1 MVVATLA
8 ESATLVLSP
17 TGVESKGIWRARLI
31 EADVQGSSGYY
42 PAEVLRRDGP
52 FAFPAGTHVFLDHPT
67 SGEDVERPERS
78 VRDLAGY
85 LVDGARF
92 EESSDG
98 RGLFARIQFID
109 ELKDRIKSLAPVI
122 GLSIRAAGEIEVSPD
137 GQRVVRAISE
147 GLSVDVVTRAG
158 AGGRL
163 VTMTESTKPGS
174 PPAEG
179 APIVTPIE
187 ESAPSGTGNGALR
200 SEVVSLRESIS
211 DRIEQLSVDQGRL
224 SQALR
229 ESLKVL
235 KQIAEENTAL
245 REFVESINERQVKAD
260 TLIIESKK
268 NNEVLSDLIKS
279 GLPVP
284 SMVRIVES
292 YRPGKDHNA
301 DITAERE
308 YLKKIRRESELG
320 ELSRT
325 DSSGLGLVESAM
337 TPSSNFGTGSA
348 AEQLGDLESVLRGE
362 F

>member
-1 MVVATLA
+1 VVVATLA
-8 ESATLVLSP
+8 ESATLMP
-17 TGVESKGIWRARLI
+17 APMGVESKGIWRARLI

-42 PAEVLRRDGP
+42 PAEVLFRDGP
-52 FAFPAGTHVFLDHPT
+52 VAFPAGTHVDLDHPT
-67 SGEDVERPERS
+67 SEEDVERPERS

-92 EESSDG
+92 EESADG

-122 GLSIRAAGEIEVSPD
+122 GLSIRAAGEIEVRPD
-137 GQRVVRAISE
+137 GQRVIRAISE

-163 VTMTESTKPGS
+163 VTMTESKPGS

-179 APIVTPIE
+179 VPVVTAIE
-187 ESAPSGTGNGALR
+187 ESTPSTSGSGALR
-200 SEVVSLRESIS
+200 SEIVSMSESIS

-224 SQALR
+224 SQVLR
-229 ESLKVL
+229 ESMKLL
-235 KQIAEENTAL
+235 KQIVEENSTL
-245 REFVESINERQVKAD
+245 RESIESINERQLKAD
-260 TLIIESKK
+260 QQISESKK
-268 NNEVLSDLIKS
+268 SNEVLADLIKS
-279 GLPVP
+279 GLPVT
-284 SMVRIVES
+284 SMVRIAENH
-292 YRPGKDHNA
+292 RPGRDHHA

-308 YLKKIRRESELG
+308 YLKKIMRESERT

-325 DSSGLGLVESAM
+325 ESSGLGLIESAM
-337 TPSSNFGTGSA
+337 SPTAFDAGASTD
-348 AEQLGDLESVLRGE
+348 QLGDLESVLRGE